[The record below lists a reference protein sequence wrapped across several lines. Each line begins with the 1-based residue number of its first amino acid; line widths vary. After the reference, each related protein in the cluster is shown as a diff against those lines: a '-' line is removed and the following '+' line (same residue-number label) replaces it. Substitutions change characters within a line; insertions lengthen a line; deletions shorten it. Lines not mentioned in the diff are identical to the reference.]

1 MVISDLDIEDL
12 VSQKE
17 IISLIDWLSQYG
29 YDPEGGG
36 ITRLL
41 YTKEW
46 LEAQKGLKQLMDG
59 KGFRTYYDEVGNLF
73 GRLDGSIIKDETI
86 LTGSHIDTVV
96 NGGKLDGQLG
106 IIGGIIATE
115 YLNKMFGKPLRNI
128 EVVSM
133 AEEEGS
139 RFPYTFWGSRNIVGT
154 IKKEVVEDLTD
165 IDGISFI
172 DAMRNAGF
180 DFKDEGNLGRKDIKA
195 FVELHVE
202 QGGVLEIEQKSI
214 GIVEHIVGQ
223 KRFAIEVTGQ
233 ANHAGTTPMGYRRD
247 ALYGASKMIS
257 EIMGLAVTYK
267 DPLVAT
273 VGRIEI
279 IPNTTNVVPGKV
291 IFTLDIR
298 HTDKV
303 IMDRYAD
310 QVLLRIKDIAKNMNL
325 GIVINNYMN
334 CLPISMDTGLVYKI
348 RDICE
353 KKGHNY
359 KIMHSGAGH
368 DAQIFAKTIP
378 TAMIFLPSHNGISH
392 SPEEFTEAQDLL
404 EGIKTLVEILYLL
417 AYK

>member
-1 MVISDLDIEDL
+1 MVISEFNIEEL
-12 VSQKE
+12 VSEEE
-17 IISLIDWLSQYG
+17 ISSLIDWLSQYG
-29 YDPEGGG
+29 HDSEGG

-41 YTKEW
+41 YTTDW
-46 LEAQKGLKQLMDG
+46 LEAQEGLKELMKR
-59 KGFRTYYDEVGNLF
+59 KGFHAYYDEVGNLF
-73 GRLDGSIIKDETI
+73 GRLGGCTFKDETI

-106 IIGGIIATE
+106 IIGGIIAIE
-115 YLNKMFGKPLRNI
+115 YLNKKFGEPLRNI

-154 IKKEVVEDLTD
+154 IKKKVVEDLTD

-180 DFKDEGNLGRKDIKA
+180 NFKDEGNSGRKDIRA

-223 KRFAIEVTGQ
+223 KRFTIEVIGQ

-247 ALYGASKMIS
+247 ALHGASKMIS
-257 EIMGLAVTYK
+257 EIMDLARLYS

-273 VGRIEI
+273 VGRIEV
-279 IPNTTNVVPGKV
+279 IPNTANVVPGKV
-291 IFTLDIR
+291 VFSLDIR

-303 IMDRYAD
+303 VMDKYAAEI
-310 QVLLRIKDIAKNMNL
+310 LSKIKNIANDMDLN
-325 GIVINNYMN
+325 IYVSNYMD
-334 CLPISMDTGLVYKI
+334 CLPIAMDSKLVNQMK
-348 RDICE
+348 DICE
-353 KKGHNY
+353 RKGFNY
-359 KIMHSGAGH
+359 KLMHSGAGH
-368 DAQIFAKTIP
+368 DAQIFAEAIP
-378 TAMIFLPSHNGISH
+378 TTMIFSPSHKGISH
-392 SPEEFTEAQDLL
+392 SPEEFTESKDLV
-404 EGIKTLVEILYLL
+404 EGIKVLIEILYLL
-417 AYK
+417 AYE